1 MRKLFIPLLLC
12 SALEANEKNG
22 FFIEAGFETGL
33 LEGTQTQE
41 KNYTTTQTT
50 TKTTTNNY
58 NYLPLNSILQ
68 RATNLFKDADI
79 SKLSFSSLSPVR
91 ASLDLSGHLTIE
103 NFLPYNLN
111 NVKLSFTDA
120 QGNVIDLG
128 VIETLPKQSKIVLS
142 YQQFNET
149 KQVFDNIMEEQ
160 KKYYEKEA
168 ERRKNKTTSSV
179 SETNREPSFTFPT
192 FEVLSTPHSDPNTQ
206 RVFEALSKINTN
218 LVMKYSDTNNFES
231 AKDKTEK
238 FTAKTAEEFTNL
250 MLNMIAVLDSQS
262 WGDAILNAPFEFTDN
277 KQSGECTNKGDSND
291 NCVYP
296 QKNGLVKS
304 NVDKK
309 YVLDKQS
316 IVNNFRG
323 KTDLDVSLLNGA
335 GVDGLGSN
343 TTPTNNDDGKNYG
356 QLAVVA
362 SALNPQKLFGTDYKT
377 INLADLRAIL
387 HEFSHTKGYTHNGNM
402 TYQRVPV
409 VGSNGQQ
416 EKKDDGAL
424 KDSDGLPYNVCSLY
438 GGQGQPS
445 FPSNYPNSIYHNCA
459 DVPAGFLGVTA
470 AVWQQLINQNA
481 LPINFAN
488 LNSQTNYNLNAT
500 LNTQDMANS
509 VIGTIQKTLTAT
521 STTTTTSYHHSK
533 SLQRFRSPLLG
544 INVKIGYQNYFNDFI
559 GLAYYGIIKYNYAKA
574 ANQKVQQLSYGGG
587 IDLLLDFITT
597 YSNKNSPTGI
607 QTRRNFSSSFGIF
620 GGLRGLYNSYYAL
633 NKVKGSGNLDAA
645 TGLNYRYKHSKY
657 SVGISIPLIQR
668 KASVI
673 SSGSDYTNSFVF
685 NEGASHFKVFFNY
698 GWVF

>member
-41 KNYTTTQTT
+41 KRHTT
-50 TKTTTNNY
+50 TKNTYATY
-58 NYLPLNSILQ
+58 NYLPTDAVLK
-68 RATNLFKDADI
+68 RAANLFTDAKSI
-79 SKLSFSSLSPVR
+79 SQLNFSSLSPVKV
-91 ASLDLSGHLTIE
+91 LYIGGKLTIE
-103 NFLPYNLN
+103 NFLPYNLS

-128 VIETLPKQSKIVLS
+128 VIETIPKHSKIVLPG
-142 YQQFNET
+142 EA
-149 KQVFDNIMEEQ
+149 FDSL
-160 KKYYEKEA
+160 KEA
-168 ERRKNKTTSSV
+168 FDKIDPYTFFLPKFEATSTSV
-179 SETNREPSFTFPT
+179 S
-192 FEVLSTPHSDPNTQ
+192 DANTQ
-206 RVFEALSKINTN
+206 RVFETLNKIKTN
-218 LVMKYSDTNNFES
+218 LIMKYSSENPSNFNTCPYNNNGNT
-231 AKDKTEK
+231 KNDCWQP
-238 FTAKTAEEFTNL
+238 FTPQTAEEFTNL

-262 WGDAILNAPFEFTDN
+262 WGDAILNAPFDFTNSSTDCDNDPSKCVNPGINGRVDSKVDQQYVLN
-277 KQSGECTNKGDSND
+277 KQG
-291 NCVYP
+291 
-296 QKNGLVKS
+296 
-304 NVDKK
+304 
-309 YVLDKQS
+309 
-316 IVNNFRG
+316 IVNNFR
-323 KTDLDVSLLNGA
+323 KKIEID
-335 GVDGLGSN
+335 
-343 TTPTNNDDGKNYG
+343 
-356 QLAVVA
+356 AVVLKNSGVVGLA
-362 SALNPQKLFGTDYKT
+362 NGYGNDGEYGTLGVEAYALDPKKLFGNNLKT
-377 INLADLRAIL
+377 INLQDLRTIL
-387 HEFSHTKGYTHNGNM
+387 HEFSHTKGYGHNGNM
-402 TYQRVPV
+402 TYQRVPT
-409 VGSNGQQ
+409 GQNENG
-416 EKKDDGAL
+416 KP

-438 GGQGQPS
+438 GGQGQS
-445 FPSNYPNSIYHNCA
+445 AFPSNYTNSIYHNCA

-488 LNSQTNYNLNAT
+488 LGSQTNYNLNAS
-500 LNTQDMANS
+500 LNTQDLANS
-509 VIGTIQKTLTAT
+509 MLSTIQKTFVT
-521 STTTTTSYHHSK
+521 SSVTNHYVSSA
-533 SLQRFRSPLLG
+533 SQNFRSPILG
-544 INVKIGYQNYFNDFI
+544 VNAKIGYQNYFNDFI

-633 NKVKGSGNLDAA
+633 NKVKGSGNLDVA

-668 KASVI
+668 KASIV
-673 SSGSDYTNSFVF
+673 SSDGDYTNSFVF

>member
-1 MRKLFIPLLLC
+1 MRKLFTSFLLF

-41 KNYTTTQTT
+41 KRHTTTQTT

-179 SETNREPSFTFPT
+179 SETKREPSFTFPT

-206 RVFEALSKINTN
+206 RVFEVLSKINTN

-262 WGDAILNAPFEFTDN
+262 WGDAILNAPFEFTNSSTDCDN
-277 KQSGECTNKGDSND
+277 DSSKCVNPGTNGRVN
-291 NCVYP
+291 
-296 QKNGLVKS
+296 S

-335 GVDGLGSN
+335 GVVGLGSN

-362 SALNPQKLFGTDYKT
+362 SALNPQKLFGNNLKT
-377 INLADLRAIL
+377 INLEDLRTIL

-402 TYQRVPV
+402 TYQRVPT
-409 VGSNGQQ
+409 GQNENG
-416 EKKDDGAL
+416 KP

-488 LNSQTNYNLNAT
+488 LGSQTNYNLNAS
-500 LNTQDMANS
+500 LNTQDLANS
-509 VIGTIQKTLTAT
+509 MLSTIQKTFVT
-521 STTTTTSYHHSK
+521 SSVTNHYFSSA
-533 SLQRFRSPLLG
+533 SQSFRSPILG
-544 INVKIGYQNYFNDFI
+544 VNAKIGYQNYFNDFI
-559 GLAYYGIIKYNYAKA
+559 GLAYYGIIKYNYSKA

-597 YSNKNSPTGI
+597 YSNKNSPIDI

-633 NKVKGSGNLDAA
+633 NKVKGSGNLDVA

-668 KASVI
+668 KASIV
-673 SSGSDYTNSFVF
+673 SSDGDYTNSFVF